1 MGKKVQVRA
10 FQEIAS
16 SFGNIMK
23 SEKTGHIR
31 RLGWRFIR
39 IRGSEFYKE
48 PEGIMEW
55 AFNELDNYDI
65 RPMFDFRKG
74 KTAGGK

>member
-1 MGKKVQVRA
+1 
-10 FQEIAS
+10 
-16 SFGNIMK
+16 
-23 SEKTGHIR
+23 
-31 RLGWRFIR
+31 
-39 IRGSEFYKE
+39 
-48 PEGIMEW
+48 MEW